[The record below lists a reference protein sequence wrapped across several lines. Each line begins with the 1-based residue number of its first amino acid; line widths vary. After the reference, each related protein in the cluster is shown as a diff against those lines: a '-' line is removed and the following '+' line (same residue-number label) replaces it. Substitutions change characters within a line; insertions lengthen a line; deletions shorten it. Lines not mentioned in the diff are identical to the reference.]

1 MCTKILFTFSCLLQ
15 VALSLKQGGGWWEQT
30 KGTTIHTA
38 EELDTLIDENPGKFI
53 MLDFYMQNCHWCQV
67 FQPEW
72 NKLVDDFADW
82 FGPSVIFAKVDGP

>member
-1 MCTKILFTFSCLLQ
+1 MNTKILLIFAGLLQ
-15 VALSLKQGGGWWEQT
+15 AAFAAYQGAWWEQT
-30 KGTTIHTA
+30 KGTSIHTA
-38 EELDTLIDENPGKFI
+38 EDLDTLIDANPGKFI